1 MTKGEIVKL
10 QSRELWS
17 IYPKDAEQ
25 ARRFVARKTSF
36 SMASE
41 AARLILSSYPQ
52 SSKMANPDCYVAQVI
67 TLLAAY
73 PPEVVAYLAAPVTG
87 IVGKSK
93 WLPSVAEIKEM
104 ADGLMYVARE
114 RVRREDLEISQVKET
129 KRIMDCRA
137 EGIDPFAETAS

>member
-10 QSRELWS
+10 QKRELWS
-17 IYPKDAEQ
+17 VYPKNADQ
-25 ARRFVARKTSF
+25 AREFVTRKTSY

-52 SSKMANPDCYVAQVI
+52 SSNMANPDCYVAQVI
-67 TLLAAY
+67 ELLSTY
-73 PPEVVAYLAAPVTG
+73 PPEVVAYMAAPVTG
-87 IVGKSK
+87 IVGKNK

-114 RVRREDLEISQVKET
+114 RVRREDLEIRQVRET
-129 KRIMDCRA
+129 KRIMDLRE
-137 EGIDPFAETAS
+137 EGLDPFAEKAS